1 MPQNSCVM
9 LRAFFMKLMSI
20 PTFQMQVPKQ
30 SDPLC
35 QMDNANRQAESPG
48 GKKQVSYRTE
58 IVGGVPIIT
67 PTQVKP
73 SKQVG
78 YYLIHGAVLLYA
90 PFIPTEWG
98 VLRILFPLYKIL
110 KNCLNTDFFCSHLPV
125 TIIIIF
131 MSV

>member
-1 MPQNSCVM
+1 
-9 LRAFFMKLMSI
+9 MKLMSI
-20 PTFQMQVPKQ
+20 LTFQLQVPKQ

-67 PTQVKP
+67 PTQVIT

-78 YYLIHGAVLLYA
+78 YYLTHEVV
-90 PFIPTEWG
+90 FI
-98 VLRILFPLYKIL
+98 Y
-110 KNCLNTDFFCSHLPV
+110 
-125 TIIIIF
+125 IIY
-131 MSV
+131 SY

>member
-1 MPQNSCVM
+1 
-9 LRAFFMKLMSI
+9 MKLMSVL
-20 PTFQMQVPKQ
+20 TFQLQVPKQ

-67 PTQVKP
+67 PTQVIP

-78 YYLIHGAVLLYA
+78 YYSITHIAVLLYT
-90 PFIPTEWG
+90 PFIHTEWG
-98 VLRILFPLYKIL
+98 F
-110 KNCLNTDFFCSHLPV
+110 
-125 TIIIIF
+125 
-131 MSV
+131 

>member
-1 MPQNSCVM
+1 
-9 LRAFFMKLMSI
+9 MKLVLI
-20 PTFQMQVPKQ
+20 LLLHFQVPKQ

-73 SKQVG
+73 LEPVG
-78 YYLIHGAVLLYA
+78 SYA
-90 PFIPTEWG
+90 IAESLWFDRGE
-98 VLRILFPLYKIL
+98 
-110 KNCLNTDFFCSHLPV
+110 
-125 TIIIIF
+125 
-131 MSV
+131 